1 MIDGWHGEDKNAV
14 EAWWQGYKKN
24 GYPDEQLKLKD
35 ENIDRLSALMD
46 NFINIATTKTLKDQT
61 GNYFAIIT
69 GLEEIPN

>member
-1 MIDGWHGEDKNAV
+1 MIDGWHGDGKNAA

-24 GYPDEQLKLKD
+24 GFPDEQLKLKD
-35 ENIDRLSALMD
+35 ENIDCLSALMD
-46 NFINIATTKTLKDQT
+46 NFIKKATTKTLKDQI

>member
-1 MIDGWHGEDKNAV
+1 MTKTLVRLGGK
-14 EAWWQGYKKN
+14 YKKN

-46 NFINIATTKTLKDQT
+46 NFINIATTKALTDQI